1 MKIVTKLYGTL
12 QNIAKYS
19 GLYILKTGLNP
30 YYFISIY
37 KMIFDDYLWVYIK
50 TFLFNPDDIQR
61 RISHNKQKIQTQI
74 IFKNWYLPTRE
85 DLYYKF
91 VESDSDSDL
100 DL

>member
-1 MKIVTKLYGTL
+1 
-12 QNIAKYS
+12 
-19 GLYILKTGLNP
+19 
-30 YYFISIY
+30 
-37 KMIFDDYLWVYIK
+37 MIFDDYLWVYIK
-50 TFLFNPDDIQR
+50 IFLFNPDDIQR
-61 RISHNKQKIQTQI
+61 RIYHNKQKIQTQI